1 MTVAGGHPHAGRRL
15 LAFAGA
21 AAAAGGLTYAA
32 MGWAGQAAGLPSLRI
47 GEPLLLASAAF
58 VAGWHGWWRRT
69 RPKASSGRQISK
81 RLARAHGTG
90 AAAYGAVLGVGVLT
104 IVSTPAVWLGLCC
117 CLAAGAPAWGG
128 LYGLSFGGG
137 RALMLIHDSLRS
149 RAVNGPPAAVGL
161 LVIGRQ
167 LDPRNRFWW
176 IGTAGGLALLGLAAA
191 AIATGPA

>member
-1 MTVAGGHPHAGRRL
+1 M
-15 LAFAGA
+15 
-21 AAAAGGLTYAA
+21 
-32 MGWAGQAAGLPSLRI
+32 
-47 GEPLLLASAAF
+47 
-58 VAGWHGWWRRT
+58 
-69 RPKASSGRQISK
+69 
-81 RLARAHGTG
+81 
-90 AAAYGAVLGVGVLT
+90 LT

-117 CLAAGAPAWGG
+117 CLAAGAPLWGG

-149 RAVNGPPAAVGL
+149 RSVAGPPATVGL

-191 AIATGPA
+191 AIVTGPA